1 MKKITNISFGLFEN
15 HWYSFKRN
23 MKDFFIFLGRIPY
36 TLKHGFTPV
45 ATWETDSYFIQMM
58 LDIMKDYRYNRH
70 GSGFMYDPTVE
81 TEEEAAKFLTPDQ
94 YRPRAD
100 KIFDELISCLEI
112 MNIGRWEDGYNE
124 EEHEKAKKKFFRI
137 FSANFETFWD

>member
-15 HWYSFKRN
+15 HWYSFGRN
-23 MKDFFIFLGRIPY
+23 IKDFFILLKRIPY

-45 ATWETDSYFIQMM
+45 GTWETDSYFIQMM

-81 TEEEAAKFLTPDQ
+81 TEEEAAKSLTPDQ

-112 MNIGRWEDGYNE
+112 MNIGQFEEGYNK